1 MHDKSSRLLEA
12 MRRSQNN
19 WTRHDLETLYLGF
32 GFRIRR
38 GSRRDIAIH
47 KQYPELRGTLPNHKS
62 FAKGYIH
69 SAVRLIDKLQELRRK
84 EEERQ

>member
-1 MHDKSSRLLEA
+1 VHDKYSRLLEA

-32 GFRIRR
+32 GFRIHR
-38 GSRRDIAIH
+38 GSKRDIAIN
-47 KQYPELRGTLPNHKS
+47 KQYPELRSTLPNHKS
-62 FAKGYIH
+62 FAKGYIN

-84 EEERQ
+84 EED

>member
-84 EEERQ
+84 EEE